1 MRPAITRTCVESI
14 RAIYQEPIIVADD
27 SNDVPHDWM
36 DGIPDV
42 HVLRLPYN
50 TGLSYGRNALVGA
63 CTSQFFIMMDNDHM
77 IKDPLTVEKLMACQ
91 KDCGAA
97 IVCGQLQDFDEDQP
111 RRYYGHFTR
120 EGKDIWMNHYAPET
134 IGLVTGLTKPL
145 ASYCGC
151 RYGANFF
158 LGVRAT
164 FAKFNIHWDP
174 NLRMMEHEDFFLRFP
189 AELRV
194 ASVTNVVIDH
204 HLTRKG
210 KDPEYDQFRHN
221 PADRERAR
229 AKYFLASEFFKERGG
244 VVHEWKSWR
253 FPQVL

>member
-1 MRPAITRTCVESI
+1 M
-14 RAIYQEPIIVADD
+14 ADD
-27 SNDVPHDWM
+27 SERVPHGWL

-42 HVLRLPYN
+42 NLIRLPYN
-50 TGLSYGRNALVGA
+50 TGLSYGRNVLVEA
-63 CTSQFFIMMDNDHM
+63 CTSPLFVMMDNDHM
-77 IKDPLTVEKLMACQ
+77 IKDPLTVEKLASVQ
-91 KDCGAA
+91 QDCHST
-97 IVCGQLQDFDEDQP
+97 ITCGQLQDHDEDQP

-134 IGLVTGLTKPL
+134 IGLVRSRDPAGTW
-145 ASYCGC
+145 YCGC

-158 LGVRAT
+158 LGVRAA
-164 FAKFNIHWDP
+164 FAKWHIHWDP

-194 ASVTNVVIDH
+194 ASVTGVVINH

-210 KDPEYDQFRHN
+210 QDPEYDQFRHN
-221 PADRERAR
+221 PGDRERAR
-229 AKYFLASEFFKERGG
+229 AKYFLGSEFFRERGG